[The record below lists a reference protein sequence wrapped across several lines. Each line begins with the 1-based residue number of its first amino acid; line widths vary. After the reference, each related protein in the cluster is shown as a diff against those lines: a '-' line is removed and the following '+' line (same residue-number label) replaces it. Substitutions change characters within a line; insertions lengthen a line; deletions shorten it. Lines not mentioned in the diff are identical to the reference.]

1 MRYGKL
7 SRMLSDV
14 GRNINRKILMEREI
28 QIQQNIETT
37 VIAQHQRE
45 FTNVIAI
52 QYMHSQMENYFIS

>member
-1 MRYGKL
+1 
-7 SRMLSDV
+7 
-14 GRNINRKILMEREI
+14 MEREI

-37 VIAQHQRE
+37 VIAQRQRE